1 MRLRLENFL
10 GFIQSPFN
18 GLPEVGPYL
27 VILCKKERDNIGGF
41 F

>member
-1 MRLRLENFL
+1 MLLRLENFL
-10 GFIQSPFN
+10 GFIQLPSN
-18 GLPEVGPYL
+18 GLLETGSYP